1 MSPPLDRFLRGL
13 AVSAETVEPAG
24 KDMHNRQEVFGE
36 LALGSESLVVENHE
50 LDLLSLEEPLDELE
64 SEAAESVAM
73 GNGNRS

>member
-1 MSPPLDRFLRGL
+1 
-13 AVSAETVEPAG
+13 
-24 KDMHNRQEVFGE
+24 MHNRQEVFGE